1 MRVSWSIG
9 GGVVVVVVGG
19 VVAVL
24 AAVEPL
30 LGVTAGVVEPEA
42 LRSTVPFPP

>member
-1 MRVSWSIG
+1 M
-9 GGVVVVVVGG
+9 VVLVVGG
-19 VVAVL
+19 VVALL

-30 LGVTAGVVEPEA
+30 LGVPAGVAEPEA